1 MATVEND
8 RDQLL
13 LSTNPRNI
21 APLAGAAL
29 LLTADTPV
37 FHVST
42 AGAGSPA
49 AIHFKALQVSLEG
62 EVQWSISAGGTL
74 TGTGNE
80 RALAYASMTVQQ
92 ITVTVTLLH
101 ISGVT
106 FKADLVVNK
115 VQDGAN
121 GIPGSSGVSGKSARI
136 AYTLINGMTLSYNPL
151 TVDVAGD
158 ARPPVGTWGETRAWL
173 GAINEAP
180 SVGLAWFQ
188 SNGNYDPV
196 ANKTVWSTPY
206 LSTLKVG
213 ALSALSVYT
222 GDLLF
227 SGTCRSENGNVTI
240 NADGTFKFV
249 SADGNVQLMS
259 DGTFVIRSAATGERT
274 EMGSFGVRVY
284 ETSGGLNGTGLR
296 ARLGRW

>member
-13 LSTNPRNI
+13 LATNPRNI
-21 APLAGAAL
+21 APPAGAAL

-49 AIHFKALQVSLEG
+49 AIRFKALPVSLEG
-62 EVQWSISAGGTL
+62 EVQWSISLGGSL

-80 RALAYASMTVQQ
+80 RTLAYTSMTAQQ

-121 GIPGSSGVSGKSARI
+121 GIPGNNGISGKSARL
-136 AYTLINGMTLSYNPL
+136 AYTLINGMSLNYNPL
-151 TVDVAGD
+151 TVEVVGD
-158 ARPPVGTWGETRAWL
+158 ARPPVGTWGETRAWV
-173 GAINEAP
+173 GGINVAP
-180 SVGLAWFQ
+180 DAGQAWFQ
-188 SNGNYDPV
+188 SNGTYDPV
-196 ANKTVWSTPY
+196 AGKTVWTTPY
-206 LSTLKVG
+206 LSSLKVG
-213 ALSALSVYT
+213 TLEAIAAFTGKLTFSDTCQSA
-222 GDLLF
+222 
-227 SGTCRSENGNVTI
+227 NGNVQI
-240 NADGTFKFV
+240 KADGTFRLRG
-249 SADGNVQLMS
+249 A
-259 DGTFVIRSAATGERT
+259 
-274 EMGSFGVRVY
+274 
-284 ETSGGLNGTGLR
+284 TSGVGVNITNEGFSVVDPGGVS
-296 ARLGRW
+296 RLFFGYIP

>member
-1 MATVEND
+1 MAIVEND

-13 LSTNPRNI
+13 LATNPRNI
-21 APLAGAAL
+21 APPAGAAL

-49 AIHFKALQVSLEG
+49 AIHFKALPVSLEG

-80 RALAYASMTVQQ
+80 RALAFAGMTVQQ

-121 GIPGSSGVSGKSARI
+121 GIPGNNGISGKSARL
-136 AYTLINGMTLSYNPL
+136 AYTLINGMSLNYNPL
-151 TVDVAGD
+151 TVEVVGD
-158 ARPPVGTWGETRAWL
+158 ARPPVGTWGETRAWV
-173 GAINEAP
+173 GAINVAP
-180 SVGLAWFQ
+180 DAGQAWFQ
-188 SNGNYDPV
+188 SNGTYDPV
-196 ANKTVWSTPY
+196 AGKTVWSTPY
-206 LSTLKVG
+206 LSSWKVG
-213 ALSALSVYT
+213 TLEAIAAFTGKLTFSDTCQSA
-222 GDLLF
+222 
-227 SGTCRSENGNVTI
+227 NGNVQI
-240 NADGTFKFV
+240 NADGTFR
-249 SADGNVQLMS
+249 L
-259 DGTFVIRSAATGERT
+259 R
-274 EMGSFGVRVY
+274 GSTNGV
-284 ETSGGLNGTGLR
+284 GLNMSNSAFTMVDENNVERIFIGLK
-296 ARLGRW
+296 A

>member
-13 LSTNPRNI
+13 LATNPRNI
-21 APLAGAAL
+21 APPAGAAL

-49 AIHFKALQVSLEG
+49 AIHFKALPVSLEG
-62 EVQWSISAGGTL
+62 EVQWSVSAGGTL

-80 RALAYASMTVQQ
+80 RALAFSGMTVQQ

-121 GIPGSSGVSGKSARI
+121 GIPGNNGISGKSARL
-136 AYTLINGMTLSYNPL
+136 AYTLINGMSLNYNPL
-151 TVDVAGD
+151 TVEVAGD
-158 ARPPVGTWGETRAWL
+158 ARPPVGTWGETRAWV
-173 GAINEAP
+173 GAIDVAP
-180 SVGLAWFQ
+180 DAGQAWFQ
-188 SNGNYDPV
+188 SNGTYDPV
-196 ANKTVWSTPY
+196 AGKTVWSTPY

-249 SADGNVQLMS
+249 SANGNVQLMS
-259 DGTFVIRSAATGERT
+259 NGTFVMRSNETGQRT
-274 EMGSFGVRVY
+274 EMDSNGTRVY
-284 ETSGGLNGTGLR
+284 EASGGLNGTGLR
-296 ARLGRW
+296 VRMGRW

>member
-13 LSTNPRNI
+13 LATNPRNI
-21 APLAGAAL
+21 APPAGAAL

-49 AIHFKALQVSLEG
+49 AIHFKALPVSLEG

-74 TGTGNE
+74 TGVGNE
-80 RALAYASMTVQQ
+80 RTLAFAGMTVQQ

-121 GIPGSSGVSGKSARI
+121 GIPGNNGISGKSARQCF
-136 AYTLINGMTLSYNPL
+136 TLIDGYALAFNPASVIVPGDSY
-151 TVDVAGD
+151 
-158 ARPPVGTWGETRAWL
+158 PPVGTWGETRAW
-173 GAINEAP
+173 GAAINAAP
-180 SVGLAWFQ
+180 AERQVWFQ
-188 SNGNYDPV
+188 SSGNYDPV
-196 ANKTVWSTPY
+196 TNQPVWTTPFQSYAKFGSLEAISTKTGKLTFSDTCQ
-206 LSTLKVG
+206 
-213 ALSALSVYT
+213 SA
-222 GDLLF
+222 
-227 SGTCRSENGNVTI
+227 NGNVQI
-240 NADGTFKFV
+240 NADGTFR
-249 SADGNVQLMS
+249 L
-259 DGTFVIRSAATGERT
+259 R
-274 EMGSFGVRVY
+274 GSTNGV
-284 ETSGGLNGTGLR
+284 GLNLNNSAFGMIDENNVERIFIGLKP
-296 ARLGRW
+296 

>member
-13 LSTNPRNI
+13 LATNPRNI
-21 APLAGAAL
+21 APPAGAAL

-49 AIHFKALQVSLEG
+49 AIHFKALPVSLEG
-62 EVQWSISAGGTL
+62 EVQWSVSAGGTL

-80 RALAYASMTVQQ
+80 RALAFASMTVQQ

-121 GIPGSSGVSGKSARI
+121 GIPGKTGISGKSARL
-136 AYTLINGMTLSYNPL
+136 AYTLINGMSLNYDPL
-151 TVDVAGD
+151 TVDVTGD
-158 ARPPVGTWGETRAWL
+158 ARPPVGTWGETRAWV
-173 GAINEAP
+173 GAIDVAP
-180 SVGLAWFQ
+180 DAGQAWFQ
-188 SNGNYDPV
+188 SNGTYDPV
-196 ANKTVWSTPY
+196 SDKTVWSTPY
-206 LSTLKVG
+206 LSSLKVG
-213 ALSALSVYT
+213 TLEAIAAFTGKLTFSDTCQSA
-222 GDLLF
+222 
-227 SGTCRSENGNVTI
+227 NGNVQI
-240 NADGTFKFV
+240 NADGTFR
-249 SADGNVQLMS
+249 L
-259 DGTFVIRSAATGERT
+259 R
-274 EMGSFGVRVY
+274 GSTNGV
-284 ETSGGLNGTGLR
+284 GLNLNNSALGMIDENNVERIFIGLKP
-296 ARLGRW
+296 